1 MVLGVILLQ
10 STTSIG
16 IQKFQ
21 DWTRTLSGLGGR
33 TFTDRAIG
41 VASEESTDPTS
52 CSVGLQS
59 ENRRAL
65 WRVTGRAESVV

>member
-1 MVLGVILLQ
+1 MYRDGKVSKTG
-10 STTSIG
+10 
-16 IQKFQ
+16 
-21 DWTRTLSGLGGR
+21 TRTLSGLGGR